1 MNCMSV
7 LSEKDGRAL
16 AVVTT
21 EGSASNLCHLIIPK
35 MVPAPVNQLTEAD
48 KTVINWA
55 QEHNVGLECVCVCVC
70 VCVCMYVCVCVCVC
84 VGGVG
89 GQLAD
94 RC

>member
-1 MNCMSV
+1 M

-35 MVPAPVNQLTEAD
+35 MVPAPVNQLTKAD
-48 KTVINWA
+48 KMVINWA
-55 QEHNVGLECVCVCVC
+55 LEHNVGLECVCVYVCVY
-70 VCVCMYVCVCVCVC
+70 VCVCMCVCVCVCVC
-84 VGGVG
+84 GGVG

-94 RC
+94 